1 MLRALVLCTLI
12 AAASLAPLSTGS
24 PAFAPCVNGLAARR
38 RPVRLLACAQSR
50 EVIREGEVEFDPRDC
65 FYRPHSAVVRDL
77 GVLALR
83 HFCREDSQ
91 PAPRVLDAMCG
102 SGIRALRY
110 IREGGAAFVL
120 ANDANDDL
128 VAGAQVRS
136 TRA

>member
-1 MLRALVLCTLI
+1 
-12 AAASLAPLSTGS
+12 
-24 PAFAPCVNGLAARR
+24 
-38 RPVRLLACAQSR
+38 VRLLACAQSR